1 MENASGFMLVN
12 KPGGITSHDVV
23 QKLRIITGI
32 KKIGHAGTLDPIAT
46 GLLITG
52 VGRRATKKISTF
64 AELDKEYEA
73 EIFLG
78 AKTDTYDKEGR
89 IIHVDTS
96 YKCKEKEI
104 RDTLFSF
111 VGRLEQVPPMYSA
124 KKVKGMKLYEMARE
138 GVEIERDPINI
149 RIYDIDLLGINE
161 NTIEIKVRC
170 STGTYIRSLAY
181 DIGEDLGCGAYL
193 QNLKRTAI
201 GGYELKRAVALKDI
215 NKDNW
220 EDFLF

>member
-1 MENASGFMLVN
+1 
-12 KPGGITSHDVV
+12 
-23 QKLRIITGI
+23 
-32 KKIGHAGTLDPIAT
+32 
-46 GLLITG
+46 LLITG

-138 GVEIERDPINI
+138 GVEIERDPVNI

>member
-1 MENASGFMLVN
+1 
-12 KPGGITSHDVV
+12 
-23 QKLRIITGI
+23 
-32 KKIGHAGTLDPIAT
+32 
-46 GLLITG
+46 
-52 VGRRATKKISTF
+52 
-64 AELDKEYEA
+64 
-73 EIFLG
+73 
-78 AKTDTYDKEGR
+78 
-89 IIHVDTS
+89 
-96 YKCKEKEI
+96 
-104 RDTLFSF
+104 
-111 VGRLEQVPPMYSA
+111 
-124 KKVKGMKLYEMARE
+124 MARE
-138 GVEIERDPINI
+138 GVEIERDPVNI